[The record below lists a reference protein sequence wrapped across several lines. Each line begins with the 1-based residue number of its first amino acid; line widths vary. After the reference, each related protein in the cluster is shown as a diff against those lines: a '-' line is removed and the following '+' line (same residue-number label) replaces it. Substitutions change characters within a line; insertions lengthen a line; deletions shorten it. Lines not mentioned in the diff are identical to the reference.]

1 MIKRLII
8 VILALILGA
17 SMALSAP
24 KKAKKTPDWY
34 TVKKWTTYYSRYY
47 RLPLD
52 VIYRITENESGWKI
66 DSVDKNYVAA
76 EQIGKAGELGPMQE
90 KLKTVRALWKDTTIT
105 KYKLLH
111 DIRFNVQSGCW
122 LASQEFEYWRD
133 HDFTY
138 LKNGERDWNHVWLMT
153 ATSYN
158 FGRAKAIQWD
168 KPNKYAEK
176 AFKKKPPT
184 ITDTVQGKLRK
195 PKIRK

>member
-1 MIKRLII
+1 MKLRW
-8 VILALILGA
+8 LILLLIPFTLVA
-17 SMALSAP
+17 AP
-24 KKAKKTPDWY
+24 KKSKKVPDWY
-34 TVKKWTTYYSRYY
+34 IVKKWTTYYSRYY

-76 EQIGKAGELGPMQE
+76 NQIGKAGELGPMQE

-105 KYKLLH
+105 KYRLLH
-111 DIRFNVQSGCW
+111 DIQFNVQSGCW

-133 HDFTY
+133 HDNTT
-138 LKNGERDWNHVWLMT
+138 LKDGSKDWNHVWMMT
-153 ATSYN
+153 TTSYN
-158 FGRAKAIQWD
+158 LGRKGALKWD

-176 AFKKKPPT
+176 AFKKNPPT

-195 PKIRK
+195 PVVKKHAHR